1 VTARTAGL
9 ALALAAATASAWP
22 AEAPL
27 RTAIVAARSGRY
39 DESLAAFEAWAREN
53 PDEPR
58 GNRDWVKT
66 LLELGRYA
74 EAERVARRL
83 VDAGAPE
90 LLNVLG
96 ESLAAVGKLD
106 AADAAF
112 SRAIAAAVPDAL
124 VARANRGLLRE
135 RRGDRSGAD
144 TDYKALIAAYNARDG
159 LTAEELVAVGEACRQ
174 LGPGDPQLYKDALRA
189 FDQAADADPAD
200 PSPRTERGSLY
211 LAKYD
216 SVSARQDL
224 KAVLERNPAHPGAL
238 LAMARAMDFDG
249 ERGALALAAEALRV
263 APNRIEARVYVAEA
277 RLEMESYDEAVSE
290 AERALETD
298 PSSLE
303 ALSVLAGAR
312 YLKGENAA
320 FATTRDR
327 VLALNPRYADLYNTL
342 AELCV
347 RNRLYRQAVEFAR
360 EAVRLDPRSWRGHA
374 TLGLNQLRLGAID
387 SGRASLETAFAGD
400 PYNVWT
406 KNTLDLLDTFKR
418 YETRRVGRLELFVRG
433 EEAALLQPYV
443 VAYANE
449 ALEKLEARY
458 GYRVEGPV
466 RVEVFPSHADF
477 SVRTVGLAGLG
488 ALGVCFGNVVA
499 IDSPSAR
506 PRGSF
511 NWASTLWHE
520 LAHSVTVGLSDH
532 RVPRWLTEG
541 ISVREE
547 RRARPGWGD
556 DVNLDF
562 IAAVETGKLL
572 KVAVLND
579 GFVRPEGPE
588 QVARSYYQASLVVEL
603 IERDHGFEALPRL
616 LRGYRDRRSTEE
628 LFASVL
634 GTSLE
639 RFDTRFA
646 AYVRERFS
654 HVLAAVDAPEH
665 PPEAAARRRHRDEL
679 VATADGA
686 PGDFLAQLAAGKAL
700 IENRQP
706 AAARPY
712 LLRALALFPEYAED
726 DSPSWLLAQLDL
738 EGKDAAAA
746 RGHLEAFLA
755 FNETNFDAHQRL
767 ASVHEQLGDR
777 AAAAR
782 WLERALCIDPSD
794 PAVHLRLAE
803 LYDSLGDTAGL
814 VRARRSVLDL
824 DPVDRPEALYQ
835 LARAYQRAGDAAEA
849 RRVVL
854 QALELAPRFRRAQT
868 LLLELHRAQTAPSGG
883 PS

>member
-1 VTARTAGL
+1 VTPRTPRL
-9 ALALAAATASAWP
+9 VVALAVLLGCAWP
-22 AEAPL
+22 AEAQL
-27 RTAIVAARSGRY
+27 RTAVVAARGGRY
-39 DESLAAFEAWAREN
+39 DAALAAFEAWSREN
-53 PDEPR
+53 PEEPGGHR
-58 GNRDWVKT
+58 SWVKT

-83 VDAGAPE
+83 VDAGSPD

-96 ESLAAVGKLD
+96 ESLAAVGRLD
-106 AADAAF
+106 EANAAF
-112 SRAIAAAVPDAL
+112 SRAIAAKAADAL
-124 VARANRGLLRE
+124 PARANRGLLRE
-135 RRGDRSGAD
+135 RRGDESGAEA
-144 TDYKALIAAYNARDG
+144 DYKALIAAYNARTD
-159 LTAEELVAVGEACRQ
+159 LTSGELLAVGIACRQ

-189 FDQAADADPAD
+189 FEEAADADPGD
-200 PSPRTERGSLY
+200 PAPRVARGALY
-211 LAKYD
+211 LEKYD
-216 SVSARQDL
+216 SASARQTL
-224 KAVLERNPAHPGAL
+224 KAVLERNPEHPGAL
-238 LAMARAMDFDG
+238 LATAQAMDFDG
-249 ERGALALAAEALRV
+249 ERGALALAAHALEV
-263 APNRIEARVYVAEA
+263 APSRVETRVYLAEA
-277 RLEMESYDEAVSE
+277 QLEMESYGEAIAE
-290 AERALETD
+290 ANRALETD
-298 PSSLE
+298 RTSLE

-312 YLKGENAA
+312 YLEGEQAA
-320 FATTRDR
+320 FEESRGR

-347 RNRLYRQAVEFAR
+347 RNRLYRQAAEFAR

-374 TLGLNQLRLGAID
+374 TLGLTQLRLGQID
-387 SGRASLETAFAGD
+387 AGRASLEAAFAGD

-418 YETRRVGRLELFVRG
+418 YETRRVGRLQLFVRG
-433 EEAALLQPYV
+433 EEAALLEPYLT
-443 VAYANE
+443 AYANE
-449 ALEKLEARY
+449 ALDKLEARY

-466 RVEVFPSHADF
+466 RIEVFPSHADF

-520 LAHSVTVGLSDH
+520 LAHSVTLGMTDN

-541 ISVREE
+541 ISVYEE

-562 IAAVETGKLL
+562 IVAFEHGKLL
-572 KVAVLND
+572 PIASLND

-603 IERDHGFEALPRL
+603 IERDHGFEAVRRL
-616 LRGYRDRRSTEE
+616 LQGYRDRRSTQE

-634 GTSLE
+634 GSSLE
-639 RFDTRFA
+639 QLDVRFA

-654 HVLAAVDAPEH
+654 HVLAAVHVPEGEAPQ
-665 PPEAAARRRHRDEL
+665 RRRHRDDL
-679 VATADGA
+679 VAAADAA

-700 IENRQP
+700 LENRQP

-712 LLRALALFPEYAED
+712 LGRALALFPEYAED
-726 DSPSWLLAQLDL
+726 DSPSLLLAQLDL
-738 EGKDAAAA
+738 EDKDLAAA
-746 RGHLEAFLA
+746 RRHLEAFLA
-755 FNETNFDAHQRL
+755 FNETSFDAHVRL
-767 ASVHEQLGDR
+767 ASVDEQLGDK

-803 LYDSLGDTAGL
+803 LYYSLGDAAGL
-814 VRARRSVLDL
+814 VRARQSVLDL

-835 LARAYQRAGDAAEA
+835 LALADRKAGDTAAA

-854 QALELAPRFRRAQT
+854 EALELAPRFRRAQA
-868 LLLELHRAQTAPSGG
+868 LLLELHRAQAAPVGG
-883 PS
+883 TP